1 MKCKCGNEWVYQKH
15 SWPAQGDMLY
25 CVTCNVGWD
34 AEDVIS
40 ELEAENKRLRE
51 AIREALNSNYLASQM
66 GKEPDATASYGINAR
81 LLWAMKEAL
90 EENNDES

>member
-51 AIREALNSNYLASQM
+51 AIREIADGKHEHYLASNPRVQYA
-66 GKEPDATASYGINAR
+66 ATVFAKA
-81 LLWAMKEAL
+81 AL
-90 EENNDES
+90 KENNDES